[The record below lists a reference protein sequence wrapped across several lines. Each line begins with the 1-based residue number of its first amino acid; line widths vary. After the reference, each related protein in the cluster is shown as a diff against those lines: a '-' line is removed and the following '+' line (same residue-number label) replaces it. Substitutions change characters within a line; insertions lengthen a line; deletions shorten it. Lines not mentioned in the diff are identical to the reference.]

1 MFMCIVKKIIVSYL
15 FISLLCGQNFNA
27 EDISKI
33 NKVSNSLVAIGTSKV
48 LNSNIDNET
57 YYLGSGDKIL
67 INFLSNDIIL
77 NNTFTISPSNDIIIP
92 NIGIINVNGL
102 TVNKFIDKINKQC
115 KKKFDI
121 YELNITLVD
130 LRKFNVTL
138 TGLNN
143 NMYTYTVTHVT
154 NVSDLF
160 NSVRNQ
166 NIELFSNISDRYVIL
181 KRNGISKKVDV
192 FKYNVLLEGF
202 NPYLQEGD
210 IVMLNVKENMYEING
225 KINKPGRYE
234 YVNNESISDVIKLA
248 GGFSISADTNN
259 IKIDRIVNNENSI
272 LDVSINNF
280 DKTFVM
286 PKDYIL
292 IYKDEKLIQ
301 RDYAYISGEIN
312 NPGKYPIYKTTT
324 INQLIDLANGY
335 TDIADVN
342 KIMINNKLI
351 STNLDL
357 EFLRISNIHPS
368 NRSASE
374 ISYYKSR
381 LLLEKGNTNS
391 LKDVTT
397 ANILK
402 YVVKKEDN
410 IYIPSKISHVEIIG
424 AVQSPGIYPFVENYS
439 VLDYIN
445 ESGSLTNTSNGNFYL
460 IKSNGEKISISVNY
474 NEVVDGDIIF
484 VEHKADVNKWM
495 KFKEIMSVLGQIATL
510 LVVVNQ

>member
-1 MFMCIVKKIIVSYL
+1 
-15 FISLLCGQNFNA
+15 
-27 EDISKI
+27 
-33 NKVSNSLVAIGTSKV
+33 
-48 LNSNIDNET
+48 
-57 YYLGSGDKIL
+57 
-67 INFLSNDIIL
+67 
-77 NNTFTISPSNDIIIP
+77 
-92 NIGIINVNGL
+92 
-102 TVNKFIDKINKQC
+102 
-115 KKKFDI
+115 
-121 YELNITLVD
+121 
-130 LRKFNVTL
+130 
-138 TGLNN
+138 
-143 NMYTYTVTHVT
+143 
-154 NVSDLF
+154 
-160 NSVRNQ
+160 
-166 NIELFSNISDRYVIL
+166 
-181 KRNGISKKVDV
+181 
-192 FKYNVLLEGF
+192 
-202 NPYLQEGD
+202 
-210 IVMLNVKENMYEING
+210 
-225 KINKPGRYE
+225 
-234 YVNNESISDVIKLA
+234 
-248 GGFSISADTNN
+248 
-259 IKIDRIVNNENSI
+259 
-272 LDVSINNF
+272 
-280 DKTFVM
+280 M

-292 IYKDEKLIQ
+292 IYKDEKVVQ

-381 LLLEKGNTNS
+381 LMLEKGNTNS
-391 LKDVTT
+391 LKDITT

-424 AVQSPGIYPFVENYS
+424 AVQSPGIYPFVEDYS

-445 ESGSLTNTSNGNFYL
+445 ESGSLTNSSNGNFYL
-460 IKSNGEKISISVNY
+460 IKSNGEKISISMKY
-474 NEVVDGDIIF
+474 NEVMDGDIIF
-484 VEHKADVNKWM
+484 VESKADVNKWM